1 MKIYRKVATVV
12 AHEKESHLWDLKKV
26 GDGSRKKRV
35 NIRKKV
41 QLRNVNR

>member
-35 NIRKKV
+35 NIRKKGE
-41 QLRNVNR
+41 LISMKK